1 MWCSAQTLLR
11 ARKVQLYEAQKRKYN
26 EINCYSNGFMVCTDY
41 LPPVCVQFTLK
52 SLALSL
58 TPPLYIEVPVPS
70 QESERSCICVLMV

>member
-1 MWCSAQTLLR
+1 VWCSAQTLLQ
-11 ARKVQLYEAQKRKYN
+11 AHKVQLNEAQKRKYN

-58 TPPLYIEVPVPS
+58 TPPLYIEVPVPN
-70 QESERSCICVLMV
+70 QESEWSCICVLMV